1 VNWYYREFKIIL
13 TSKINYITKNK
24 RTGYSSPLLEDVLK
38 ERGCCKK
45 AHKAYAEICRKQ
57 HLVSE

>member
-1 VNWYYREFKIIL
+1 MVQIIQGKDITLAQLIDEFGL
-13 TSKINYITKNK
+13 QLADNEDFFS
-24 RTGYSSPLLEDVLK
+24 EDVLK